1 MVNAIRYSFTLRYNT
16 KGETDMNESIIEI
29 KHRLSK
35 IEGLKDYQREL
46 EQRYEEIGSGNAYRR
61 KRTTGC

>member
-46 EQRYEEIGSGNAYRR
+46 EQR
-61 KRTTGC
+61 

>member
-1 MVNAIRYSFTLRYNT
+1 
-16 KGETDMNESIIEI
+16 MNESIIEI

-46 EQRYEEIGSGNAYRR
+46 EQRYEEISQKLEVAMHISSMPL
-61 KRTTGC
+61 